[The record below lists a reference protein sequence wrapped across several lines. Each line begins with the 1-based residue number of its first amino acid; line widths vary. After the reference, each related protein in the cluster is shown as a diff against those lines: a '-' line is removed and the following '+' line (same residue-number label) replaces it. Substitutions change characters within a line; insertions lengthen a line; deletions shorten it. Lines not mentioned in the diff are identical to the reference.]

1 MKQLQK
7 WKLLILILLG
17 LVTYSCQNEEDYV
30 PENQETAID
39 TKKLV
44 YYEEDYAP
52 EKLDTVIDTKNLVY
66 FKGIPVSHRF
76 KTNIVNLEKDASDKF
91 NFVLKEKRIK
101 NGISY
106 AGKGVKTL
114 NVEKFSKA
122 VDKSFKY
129 FPYREEGFD
138 IEMVKK
144 DFPTLSEE
152 QIDANLE
159 EIDSYYSRNL
169 NDMVASRYILEFAEH
184 QDYGGG
190 NYYNP
195 TPPKKMPDII
205 DLKQDGEDT
214 RACTLRELSI
224 DWWDVRR
231 YVAYH
236 KAGAYATWNATISYA
251 SIGKINTKRDAF
263 THTLWNGLL
272 ANHYYTMSSKK
283 PRLDFAKDVADMNEN
298 CGGNN
303 QDSTEMDY
311 HNNAIGRKIWDDDTT
326 YQKFWGM
333 IYNIR
338 NPSNSRLIELVKE
351 KMKNIL
357 FIYKNESYND
367 DNDKDGSK
375 RAKELERVYWL
386 IRKADRNR
394 LVYFSVN
401 KDGYGN

>member
-17 LVTYSCQNEEDYV
+17 LVTYSCQNEEDYA
-30 PENQETAID
+30 PEKQKTAID
-39 TKKLV
+39 TK
-44 YYEEDYAP
+44 D
-52 EKLDTVIDTKNLVY
+52 LVY

-76 KTNIVNLEKDASDKF
+76 KTNLVNLEKDASDKF
-91 NFVLKEKRIK
+91 NLVLKGKRIK

-106 AGKGVKTL
+106 AAKGFKTL

-129 FPYREEGFD
+129 FPYQEEGFD
-138 IEMVKK
+138 MEMVKK
-144 DFPTLSEE
+144 DFPTLSEK
-152 QIDANLE
+152 QIATNLD

-169 NDMVASRYILEFAEH
+169 NNMVASRYLLEYE
-184 QDYGGG
+184 DYGGG

-236 KAGAYATWNATISYA
+236 KAGAYATWNATISYP
-251 SIGKINTKRDAF
+251 SIGKVNTKRDAF

-283 PRLDFAKDVADMNEN
+283 PRLDFDKDVADMNEN
-298 CGGNN
+298 CGENE
-303 QDSTEMDY
+303 QDSAEMDY

-326 YQKFWGM
+326 YQSFWG
-333 IYNIR
+333 ITYNIR
-338 NPSNSRLIELVKE
+338 NPSNSRLISLVKE
-351 KMKNIL
+351 KMNNIVY
-357 FIYKNESYND
+357 IYKNESF
-367 DNDKDGSK
+367 DKEK
-375 RAKELERVYWL
+375 QEAQYLAEIERVYWL
-386 IRKADRNR
+386 IKKADKNK

-401 KDGYGN
+401 NSDYGY